1 MDGAARIG
9 VVDILSS
16 KREGKGKMN
25 RMMHYAERVA
35 ALLLAATMVLA
46 SLGGTVSAEQKK
58 ITVMPFGSQW
68 KYYGQPR
75 TFIQNEHFALSE
87 ETDLSHASWE
97 LGIAD
102 ENVGK
107 QKFVLQ
113 GTMEDGERSFVL
125 AADAP
130 QFEVR
135 EYKTDA
141 EALSYKTFEKEK
153 ELSIYAASRDSVGIL
168 APSGYQIS
176 GNCAVDHG
184 DWSEELQ
191 TGELHEGKNTITYFL
206 RSNQN
211 DNTRK
216 AIDQTPKKAVVMVDT
231 IPPSVKDLMIGAER
245 TDIEA
250 DGSISI
256 VGQDSATYYYMVVP
270 ADYSQEV
277 TPDLIKENVT
287 SGYGIV
293 GFGHVDGG
301 QETLLNFKG
310 LTANTQYKVYA
321 FLEDIAGNRSQ
332 MVESGEFSTE
342 KMALKGAVEVSG
354 EAEVGSALKAEP
366 RLTSTETGKLS
377 YQWYRVKVSDDAD
390 AVDADYDETGG
401 AEEDDLD
408 ADLSEDEEE
417 DEEDDGDDIDDEIE
431 WGAAR
436 KGAVLED
443 EEFTDLNGAVPIQG
457 AVSDTY
463 EITREDIGYRL
474 IACVKAEN
482 YSSYAAGSTT
492 TFVPKLIPSF
502 RVPSV
507 SKREYSPT
515 RKLSKVKLPGS
526 WSWVDKA
533 IVPVYGNSGY
543 RARFAPAD
551 TSVYKSVVVRIKV
564 PIAKRLLKKSMISM
578 RKTNMYTGR
587 AIRDNFTIKDQKKKL
602 VGKKD
607 FKANYIHNKNLGKA
621 IVFFKGV
628 GNYKGTV
635 KKTFVISKRT
645 LRSVTCRYEKV
656 KVYKGK
662 PISVGI
668 ELENR
673 SKVMKRNR
681 DYTVTYKDNTEIGKA
696 SVVLEGKGNYTGK
709 RILKFSIIP
718 KKPSIRKVRKKGK
731 KLCLTLSRG
740 KDVTG
745 YRIYV
750 SSSRSFK
757 KSKTQQYTTTGK
769 SFGIETMN
777 QGTWYLRIKAY
788 TVRKDGTYISPY
800 SSVEKVKVK

>member
-1 MDGAARIG
+1 MNKITHIA
-9 VVDILSS
+9 
-16 KREGKGKMN
+16 KRAG
-25 RMMHYAERVA
+25 
-35 ALLLAATMVLA
+35 ALLLAASVLFA
-46 SLGGTVSAEQKK
+46 PFGGTVAAEQKK
-58 ITVMPFGSQW
+58 ITVMPFENQW

-87 ETDLSHASWE
+87 EMDLSRDLWQ

-102 ENVGK
+102 ENVGM

-113 GTMEDGERSFVL
+113 GTTEDGERSFAL
-125 AADAP
+125 AANAP

-141 EALSYKTFEKEK
+141 EALSYKTLEEER

-168 APSGYQIS
+168 APAGYQIS
-176 GNCAVDHG
+176 KDCAADSG

-191 TGELHEGKNTITYFL
+191 TGELQEGANAITYFL

-231 IPPSVKDLMIGAER
+231 IPPSVKNLMIGAEC

-256 VGQDSATYYYMVVP
+256 AGQDSATYYYMVVP

-293 GFGHVDGG
+293 GYGHVDGG
-301 QETLLNFKG
+301 QETLMNFKG
-310 LTANTQYKVYA
+310 LTANTEYKVYA

-332 MVESGEFSTE
+332 MVESSAFSTE
-342 KMALKGAVEVSG
+342 KMALKGEVDVSG
-354 EAEVGSALKAEP
+354 EVEVGGTLRAEP
-366 RLTSTETGKLS
+366 RLASTDTGNLS

-401 AEEDDLD
+401 AEEDDLE
-408 ADLSEDEEE
+408 ADLTEGDEE
-417 DEEDDGDDIDDEIE
+417 EEDDGEDDQEDDDEME
-431 WGAAR
+431 WGATR
-436 KGAVLED
+436 KGAVLEGD
-443 EEFTDLNGAVPIQG
+443 EMTDLNGAEPIQG

-463 EITREDIGYRL
+463 AVTRQDIGFRL

-482 YSSYAAGSTT
+482 YSSYVAGSTT
-492 TFVPKLIPSF
+492 TFAPKLIPSF

-507 SKREYSPT
+507 SKREYSPA
-515 RKLSKVKLPGS
+515 RKLSKVKLPAS
-526 WSWVDKA
+526 WSWVDKT

-543 RARFAPAD
+543 RARFTPAD

-602 VGKKD
+602 AKKKD
-607 FKANYIHNKNLGKA
+607 FKAGYIHNKNLGKA
-621 IVFFKGV
+621 IILFKGL

-635 KKTFVISKRT
+635 KETFVISKRT

-668 ELENR
+668 ELENH
-673 SKVMKRNR
+673 SKVMKKDR
-681 DYTVTYKDNTEIGKA
+681 DYSITYKDNMEIGKA
-696 SVVLEGKGNYTGK
+696 SVILEGKGNYKGK
-709 RILKFSIIP
+709 RTLKFSIIP
-718 KKPSIRKVRKKGK
+718 KKPSIKKVKKKGQ
-731 KLCLTLSRG
+731 KLRLTLSRG

-757 KSKTQQYTTTGK
+757 KSGTRQYVTTGRG
-769 SFGIETMN
+769 FGIEKMEK
-777 QGTWYLRIKAY
+777 GTWYLRIKAY

-800 SSVEKVKVK
+800 SSVKKVKVK